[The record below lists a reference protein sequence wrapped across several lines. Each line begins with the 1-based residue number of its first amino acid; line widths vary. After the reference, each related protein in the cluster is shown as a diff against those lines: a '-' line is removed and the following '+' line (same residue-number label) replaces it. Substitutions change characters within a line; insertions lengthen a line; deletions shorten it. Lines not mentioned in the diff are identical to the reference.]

1 MSLVHTAE
9 LDWGEAGKQNPW
21 RSRETFPFPP
31 GSDMLQGFWSWEW
44 PACRSLGGHQSRRE
58 LAQQGGASVGPG
70 AWGPLGLACRLHP
83 WEEMGLPHHGMVL
96 ASQVG
101 GQLGVVP
108 HALLCGVGQVDFGEG
123 PRANLPGR
131 QQVAIVPTFAYLL
144 HEVLLVQLSLGT
156 TLHGGRGAT
165 GGGEALG
172 GRSRGRGRGLT
183 RIRRA
188 TNRAGGGPGPL
199 KAAPLFLKSFW
210 DWGRGRGVT
219 RAESLEWEANVAVD

>member
-1 MSLVHTAE
+1 M
-9 LDWGEAGKQNPW
+9 
-21 RSRETFPFPP
+21 
-31 GSDMLQGFWSWEW
+31 
-44 PACRSLGGHQSRRE
+44 
-58 LAQQGGASVGPG
+58 GPG

-108 HALLCGVGQVDFGEG
+108 HALMCGIGQVDFGEG

-131 QQVAIVPTFAYLL
+131 QQVAIVPAFAYLL

-156 TLHGGRGAT
+156 ALHGGWGAT

-172 GRSRGRGRGLT
+172 GRSRGQGRGLT
-183 RIRRA
+183 GIRRVGQQG
-188 TNRAGGGPGPL
+188 RRRLLGPGAL

-219 RAESLEWEANVAVD
+219 RAESSEWEAKAAMD